1 MRRFL
6 AIALALLLA
15 GCATKSS
22 VPDGQVLK
30 PDEGFLA
37 LHISSNVGGNLWY
50 TDYSASNNF
59 AGRLMDNMTA
69 HKGVNFSHGERYV
82 LLNVRAG
89 DYMWHQFNMGTTSA
103 SLRSSNRFRI
113 LPGKVTY
120 VGHLQVEVAG
130 TRFRLRAR
138 DNGTDMQ
145 RYLRDSYPEIT
156 RTHPFEKQL
165 AEFGLKPE

>member
-1 MRRFL
+1 MRRIV

-15 GCATKSS
+15 GCATKAS
-22 VPDGQVLK
+22 VQDGQKLG

-50 TDYSASNNF
+50 TDYSATNSF
-59 AGRLMDNMTA
+59 ATRFMDNMTA
-69 HKGVNFSHGERYV
+69 HKGVNFSQGERYV

-89 DYMWHQFNMGTTSA
+89 DYMWHQFNSGQSSA

-130 TRFRLRAR
+130 SRFRLRAR
-138 DNGTDMQ
+138 DDGADMQ
-145 RYLRDSYPEIT
+145 RYLGASYPEIS

-165 AEFGLKPE
+165 AEFGLKSE